1 MQGTHD
7 TRSANSDL
15 AHATSLCY
23 AVFQP
28 ARAAEPEPQLL
39 SSLQKHAEVG
49 GAAESHLPGGALLG
63 GEGAARRH
71 AGPSVSSRSSTRSRW
86 LIRGPK
92 RPDT

>member
-1 MQGTHD
+1 MHLAVLERMQGTHD

-23 AVFQP
+23 AAFMP

-49 GAAESHLPGGALLG
+49 GAAESQAPGGALLESYVSG
-63 GEGAARRH
+63 IF
-71 AGPSVSSRSSTRSRW
+71 GPRMSHLV
-86 LIRGPK
+86 RG
-92 RPDT
+92 RVRVILT